1 MAPWAKVANMSGQ
14 IIMIY
19 SFTMNSF
26 LFPINFGVA
35 PLSATPIRM
44 HLRLQLVENAAI
56 FAVSVTKLLTSDFC

>member
-44 HLRLQLVENAAI
+44 HLRQNAAI